1 MSYVADRTRPAFGA
15 RATRTIGMCRWTRAV
30 KADLILSPQ
39 WSVLYFTEVVE
50 GVEDGKEV

>member
-1 MSYVADRTRPAFGA
+1 
-15 RATRTIGMCRWTRAV
+15 V

-50 GVEDGKEV
+50 GGEDGKEV